1 MLGGRDARRMMNR
14 MGVNIKEVED
24 VREVV
29 IRTESRDIVITD
41 STVQEM
47 ETNEDVT
54 VFMVSAM
61 GYEER
66 VPEKP
71 TYAEDDVELLCLK
84 ANVSRE
90 EAISALTDSDG
101 EIGTALLKLQS

>member
-1 MLGGRDARRMMNR
+1 MMSR
-14 MGVNIKEVED
+14 MGVNIKEVPD

-29 IRTESRDIVITD
+29 IRTESKDIIITD
-41 STVQEM
+41 SAVQEM

-54 VFMVSAM
+54 VFMISAM

-66 VPEKP
+66 VPDKP

-84 ANVSRE
+84 ANVSKE
-90 EAISALTDSDG
+90 EAINALMDADG

>member
-1 MLGGRDARRMMNR
+1 MMGR
-14 MGVNIKEVED
+14 MGVNIKEVQD

-29 IRTESRDIVITD
+29 IRTDSKDIVITD
-41 STVQEM
+41 PTVQEM

-66 VPEKP
+66 VPDKP

-84 ANVSRE
+84 ANVSKE
-90 EAISALTDSDG
+90 EAINALMDADG